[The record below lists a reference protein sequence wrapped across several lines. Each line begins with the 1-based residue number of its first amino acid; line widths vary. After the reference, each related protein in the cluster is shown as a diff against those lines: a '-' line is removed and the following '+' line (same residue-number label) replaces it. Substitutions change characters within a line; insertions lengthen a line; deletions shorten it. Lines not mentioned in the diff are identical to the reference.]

1 MWAGDTAGRGRR
13 CLSPPLLSLP
23 LLSLPSS
30 VRVWPCLLIQAP
42 NLGST
47 ARCGRPWVVGR
58 GQWVPTFKE
67 DICCSDQPGQGAAQ
81 DTVGPYECPSNKPE
95 VPA

>member
-1 MWAGDTAGRGRR
+1 MPVGRRRSWAGRR
-13 CLSPPLLSLP
+13 CLSLPLQSLP
-23 LLSLPSS
+23 WS

-42 NLGST
+42 NLGSR
-47 ARCGRPWVVGR
+47 ARCGHPWVVGR

-67 DICCSDQPGQGAAQ
+67 DICCSDQPGRGAAQ